1 MEHIKACIR
10 GNVLGEATV
19 SPDHIVCVV
28 SGVLTSS
35 LQAVRTRNAITI
47 ISRYPTRH
55 VQIVLRLYRNISEIL
70 TRFDVD
76 CAGVAF
82 NGSQV
87 WATPRALAAFMTQV
101 NTVDFTRCSPL
112 YENRLAKYAKRGF
125 EVLWQGFDRSKIDRT
140 IFDRDA
146 SQVVGLARL
155 LVLEKGWIE
164 RNGRSGSGVDSS
176 SHRDRRAGVCDGEDS
191 SETSNYEFICIPYGP
206 GYDATRVR
214 NQLPLHIVL
223 RIDNVCRLQ
232 NGSRGSN
239 AASTGRAQGCRR
251 QSCIVTHVSSD
262 PSRMLCWIVAVR
274 VRTLRQRL
282 TWPWKPK
289 TQGDTYPE
297 RCGF

>member
-1 MEHIKACIR
+1 MVLFGSITTKQFAPASDIDIFIYGLNEPQAIQKMEHIKACIR
-10 GNVLGEATV
+10 GNVLGEAT
-19 SPDHIVCVV
+19 
-28 SGVLTSS
+28 
-35 LQAVRTRNAITI
+35 AVRTRNAITI
-47 ISRYPTRH
+47 IS
-55 VQIVLRLYRNISEIL
+55 
-70 TRFDVD
+70 RFDVD

-206 GYDATRVR
+206 GYDATR
-214 NQLPLHIVL
+214 ITK
-223 RIDNVCRLQ
+223 RLQ
-232 NGSRGSN
+232 RIERRLNRARPGMSSTKLHRHPCFVGSVKDVVLDCCSSCPDPETETDMAMEAEN
-239 AASTGRAQGCRR
+239 SRR
-251 QSCIVTHVSSD
+251 YVSG
-262 PSRMLCWIVAVR
+262 AVR
-274 VRTLRQRL
+274 FLKVQHWSPIIITRIRGL
-282 TWPWKPK
+282 W
-289 TQGDTYPE
+289 
-297 RCGF
+297 